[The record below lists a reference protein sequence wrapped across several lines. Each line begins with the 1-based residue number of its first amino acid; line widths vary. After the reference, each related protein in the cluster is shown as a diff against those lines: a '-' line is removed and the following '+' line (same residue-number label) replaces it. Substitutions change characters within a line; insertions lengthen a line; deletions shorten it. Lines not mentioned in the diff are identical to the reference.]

1 MFDFWNCAC
10 AEASSLLASLSPV
23 LPLLSPVG
31 NPANASVP
39 VWVPLQ
45 VLALCWFNAQCPPIP
60 FLCIVIPAKLYT
72 TTVSQPPCLIRLLM
86 AITLANS
93 HAPSSATARPLERV
107 SAADMSSPLLL
118 KRLQQQ
124 KKKLAEAKAE
134 AKKNSSQSMLER
146 TQQWTGEQQPSD
158 IITPKSTQHLS
169 FRPGSSGKD
178 NRRNRDID
186 RRIEGMGVREMDL
199 VSLQKLISS
208 LFRRLFLLHE

>member
-1 MFDFWNCAC
+1 
-10 AEASSLLASLSPV
+10 
-23 LPLLSPVG
+23 
-31 NPANASVP
+31 
-39 VWVPLQ
+39 
-45 VLALCWFNAQCPPIP
+45 
-60 FLCIVIPAKLYT
+60 
-72 TTVSQPPCLIRLLM
+72 M

-93 HAPSSATARPLERV
+93 HAPGSATARPLERV

-134 AKKNSSQSMLER
+134 AKKNSSQSVLER

-158 IITPKSTQHLS
+158 IITPKSTQQHLP

-178 NRRNRDID
+178 NRRSRDID

-199 VSLQKLISS
+199 VSLQTFI
-208 LFRRLFLLHE
+208 